1 MAEPRLTL
9 PGDEDEHDLPRTLR
23 RARAE
28 QAHGGEARY
37 SDTTERRGPS
47 GAHSGQFDEDD
58 DEEWASDEVT
68 VTRLRIPFFHLM
80 GFFVKAAFAAI
91 PALII
96 LTIVLIGIGT
106 ALKNVF
112 PGLRQ
117 AIVTIEVKSP

>member
-9 PGDEDEHDLPRTLR
+9 PGDEDDHDLPRTLR

-28 QAHGGEARY
+28 QAHGGEARF
-37 SDTTERRGPS
+37 SDTTERREPS
-47 GAHSGQFDEDD
+47 GVHSGQVDEDD
-58 DEEWASDEVT
+58 DYEWASDEVT